1 MLTTSAD
8 NVTRTFVAPTT
19 LLELHSEPLVLSPYT
34 AHFSPEPIYAIT
46 PYPFYSL
53 QDPQTTLVLT
63 SPRDLPIRLTNV
75 LSSDPKPTATYPL
88 ISPTTEAFLTP
99 ASLLFHPD
107 GTHFYTGTDCL
118 ITLFDVSRQGQ
129 GPATRLPTIP
139 SKRHKLKGG
148 GVGMRGIV
156 SALALQPGSTAGS
169 SSALLA
175 AGAWTRQLALYD
187 AAGMGGTVSTW
198 SIDSAA
204 DIDTKI
210 GGAGVSQVL
219 WSPCGRYLFV
229 VERKS
234 SGILVYDVR
243 VTGRLLGSFTGR
255 KAETNQRL
263 QVQIEDCGGQGMAIW
278 AGGMDGVV
286 RVWNWKGIAGN
297 ETGDGEIEEMI
308 PEWEWNAHG
317 SSVTSVAVHP
327 SGTVVATSSGERKE
341 LTVDV
346 SLEHDSSGDSDSE
359 EEKEEFWVAEKPTD
373 NSVKIW
379 KL

>member
-1 MLTTSAD
+1 
-8 NVTRTFVAPTT
+8 
-19 LLELHSEPLVLSPYT
+19 
-34 AHFSPEPIYAIT
+34 
-46 PYPFYSL
+46 
-53 QDPQTTLVLT
+53 
-63 SPRDLPIRLTNV
+63 
-75 LSSDPKPTATYPL
+75 
-88 ISPTTEAFLTP
+88 
-99 ASLLFHPD
+99 
-107 GTHFYTGTDCL
+107 
-118 ITLFDVSRQGQ
+118 
-129 GPATRLPTIP
+129 
-139 SKRHKLKGG
+139 
-148 GVGMRGIV
+148 MRGIV